1 MPLNTISH
9 FISRIFP
16 DKRQTPELQDTYNI
30 QEILACP
37 MAPRIF
43 PISLP
48 TTSIRSFAESS
59 GIGQPNPRVEV
70 PRGLHQRFKR
80 IHVDL
85 FYTAEPRPVTQPV
98 ISDLPPFEG
107 HMWGAVDDYT
117 ESANEKQI
125 IHFVDSTASA
135 TQPPSRS
142 ITITT
147 ERGET
152 IPIFPR
158 SGSEFVT
165 VGDVQRVVV
174 AWMRIVEKGAWLQG
188 QRAGLSETMIVNSHL
203 GCPIEVDVWMW
214 RGLVN
219 EGEGVWSIRF

>member
-1 MPLNTISH
+1 MASNTLSH
-9 FISRIFP
+9 FISKMFP
-16 DKRQTPELQDTYNI
+16 VKRRTPEFQDAYVV
-30 QEILACP
+30 QEMLGCP
-37 MAPRIF
+37 TAPRML

-48 TTSIRSFAESS
+48 TASTRSFAGSS
-59 GIGQPNPRVEV
+59 DIEQPNPRAEV
-70 PRGLHQRFKR
+70 SRGLHQRFKR

-98 ISDLPPFEG
+98 LSDLPPFEG

-117 ESANEKQI
+117 ESANEGQI
-125 IHFVDSTASA
+125 IHFVDSMASA

-158 SGSEFVT
+158 SGSGFVT

-188 QRAGLSETMIVNSHL
+188 QKAGLSETMIVNSHL

-219 EGEGVWSIRF
+219 EGEGVWSIHC